1 MEELKYF
8 QWIEEFM
15 RPRKSKTNLVV
26 EENEHGKD
34 ESSEEE
40 EVAKEKDILSVVD
53 GEESTSYSPNV
64 TTSSEIEP
72 IKPDKLQ
79 TKHNKP
85 QTSNPGNP
93 KIRQNNSKGKNGRQ
107 MDEDVNPIEKE
118 KISLLRTVADV
129 AKSSEENDEFEIFG
143 NYVAKK
149 MRKLSQ
155 RLDED
160 AMADVEFEIT
170 NTLQGARK
178 AFQPQY
184 PIQPQHPIQPQQ
196 PYLYLQPKQTQQG
209 SYMNVLMENNYILD
223 FTLVTTLFRSKKIIV
238 QRINNL
244 SFVLSS

>member
-34 ESSEEE
+34 ESSKEEV
-40 EVAKEKDILSVVD
+40 VAKESDILSEVD
-53 GEESTSYSPNV
+53 GEESTSYLPNV

-93 KIRQNNSKGKNGRQ
+93 KIRQNNSKGKNRRQ
-107 MDEDVNPIEKE
+107 MDENANPIEIE
-118 KISLLRTVADV
+118 EISLLQTVADAV
-129 AKSSEENDEFEIFG
+129 KSSEENDEFEIFG
-143 NYVAKK
+143 KYLAEKT
-149 MRKLSQ
+149 RKLSQ
-155 RLDED
+155 TLDED
-160 AMADVEFEIT
+160 AIADVEFEIT

-178 AFQPQY
+178 A
-184 PIQPQHPIQPQQ
+184 
-196 PYLYLQPKQTQQG
+196 
-209 SYMNVLMENNYILD
+209 YILSNRSIP
-223 FTLVTTLFRSKKIIV
+223 FNCSSPISICNQNRRSKVHI
-238 QRINNL
+238 
-244 SFVLSS
+244 

>member
-1 MEELKYF
+1 MDELKYF

-40 EVAKEKDILSVVD
+40 EEEVVVAKESDILSEVD
-53 GEESTSYSPNV
+53 GEESTSCS
-64 TTSSEIEP
+64 
-72 IKPDKLQ
+72 
-79 TKHNKP
+79 P

-93 KIRQNNSKGKNGRQ
+93 KIRQNNSKGKNRRQ
-107 MDEDVNPIEKE
+107 VDEDANPMEKE
-118 KISLLRTVADV
+118 EISLLRTVADAV
-129 AKSSEENDEFEIFG
+129 KSSEENDEFKIFKKC
-143 NYVAKK
+143 VAKK

-170 NTLQGARK
+170 NTLQGAQK
-178 AFQPQY
+178 AFQPQFS
-184 PIQPQHPIQPQQ
+184 IQPQHPIQPQP

-209 SYMNVLMENNYILD
+209 SYMNALMENN
-223 FTLVTTLFRSKKIIV
+223 
-238 QRINNL
+238 
-244 SFVLSS
+244 

>member
-1 MEELKYF
+1 
-8 QWIEEFM
+8 M

-40 EVAKEKDILSVVD
+40 KEEEVVAKESDILSEVD

-85 QTSNPGNP
+85 QTSNPGNR
-93 KIRQNNSKGKNGRQ
+93 KIRQNNSKGKNRRQ
-107 MDEDVNPIEKE
+107 MDEDANPIEKE
-118 KISLLRTVADV
+118 EISLLRTVADAV
-129 AKSSEENDEFEIFG
+129 KSSEENDEFEIFG
-143 NYVAKK
+143 KYVAKK
-149 MRKLSQ
+149 MRKLNH

-184 PIQPQHPIQPQQ
+184 PIQSQHPIQPQQ
-196 PYLYLQPKQTQQG
+196 LYLYL
-209 SYMNVLMENNYILD
+209 
-223 FTLVTTLFRSKKIIV
+223 
-238 QRINNL
+238 
-244 SFVLSS
+244 

>member
-34 ESSEEE
+34 ESSDEEE
-40 EVAKEKDILSVVD
+40 KVVAAKESDILSEVD
-53 GEESTSYSPNV
+53 GEESTSYSSNV
-64 TTSSEIEP
+64 TTSSEIKP

-93 KIRQNNSKGKNGRQ
+93 KIRQNSSKGKNRRQ
-107 MDEDVNPIEKE
+107 MDEDANPIKREE
-118 KISLLRTVADV
+118 ISLLRTVADAV
-129 AKSSEENDEFEIFG
+129 KSSEENDEFEIFG
-143 NYVAKK
+143 KYVAEK

-160 AMADVEFEIT
+160 AMADMEFEIT

-178 AFQPQY
+178 AFQLQY

-196 PYLYLQPKQTQQG
+196 PYLLLLLTLYLFSVK
-209 SYMNVLMENNYILD
+209 L
-223 FTLVTTLFRSKKIIV
+223 KIY
-238 QRINNL
+238 NH
-244 SFVLSS
+244 

>member
-1 MEELKYF
+1 MKYF

-15 RPRKSKTNLVV
+15 RPRKSKTNLAV

-40 EVAKEKDILSVVD
+40 EEVVAKESDILSEVD

-64 TTSSEIEP
+64 TTSSEIAP

-85 QTSNPGNP
+85 QTSPGNP
-93 KIRQNNSKGKNGRQ
+93 KIRQNNSKGKNRRQ
-107 MDEDVNPIEKE
+107 MDEDANPIEKE
-118 KISLLRTVADV
+118 EISLLRTVPDAV
-129 AKSSEENDEFEIFG
+129 KSNEENDEFEIFG
-143 NYVAKK
+143 KYVAEK

-160 AMADVEFEIT
+160 AIADVEFEIT

-209 SYMNVLMENNYILD
+209 SYMNALMENN
-223 FTLVTTLFRSKKIIV
+223 
-238 QRINNL
+238 
-244 SFVLSS
+244 

>member
-1 MEELKYF
+1 MRTAKANMEELKYF

-40 EVAKEKDILSVVD
+40 EVVAKESDILSEVD

-85 QTSNPGNP
+85 QTSNPA
-93 KIRQNNSKGKNGRQ
+93 
-107 MDEDVNPIEKE
+107 NPIGKE
-118 KISLLRTVADV
+118 EISLLRTVADAV
-129 AKSSEENDEFEIFG
+129 KSSEENDEFEIFG
-143 NYVAKK
+143 KYVAKNI
-149 MRKLSQ
+149 RKLNQ

-170 NTLQGARK
+170 NTLQGAWK
-178 AFQPQY
+178 AFQLQY
-184 PIQPQHPIQPQQ
+184 PIQPQQ
-196 PYLYLQPKQTQQG
+196 PYLYLQPK
-209 SYMNVLMENNYILD
+209 
-223 FTLVTTLFRSKKIIV
+223 
-238 QRINNL
+238 
-244 SFVLSS
+244 